1 MSLCSVWR
9 HIPAMSSL
17 GRLRQEALKLEI
29 SVGYTVRQKL
39 ARDAVEAVSED
50 EKTKAQTS
58 VVSRRQGWD
67 GGS

>member
-9 HIPAMSSL
+9 HIPAMSAL

-39 ARDAVEAVSED
+39 AWDAVEAVSED